1 MTGKPRQP
9 RGMRRSIANDR
20 RLRSSATSEAE
31 AVFDPIVP
39 FSKKPNARY
48 GPAAFHAIMMG
59 AAALGASIFG
69 YTAAVRRWKT
79 ASCMLAKRHRE
90 APCGEW
96 MSHICLGIDP
106 GDLARS
112 LEGMI
117 SSHLDRL
124 QSLGLLRG
132 KRMDIAIDMHLIRRW
147 DRKHGAELVRSKSKG
162 RTGTFERYVVAQC
175 VRPGVQLALALLHMP
190 ALEDTADYVRRAITA
205 CRGTGAGIG
214 TVMLDRE
221 FFSTDVIRTL
231 EELGVGYLVPCV
243 NTPNVVDAITEFS
256 KGERPQVSGF
266 RITKSKNDYAE
277 YAMIITE
284 RKRKSKKRRKAESC
298 EEEPEERY
306 IAFATNRPG
315 IDVDRYAERWMIE
328 TGFRMVENERVR
340 TRSRS
345 VTVRTLCFLYSLV
358 LFNAWVLANA
368 ELTSSPLALG
378 GVYSRFTQTDMKVIM
393 LMEILPWSMDG
404 GKPPPDPHCPCCTG
418 ATCRGISAAPPLPRQ
433 SLRGRLPQ

>member
-1 MTGKPRQP
+1 MQ
-9 RGMRRSIANDR
+9 
-20 RLRSSATSEAE
+20 
-31 AVFDPIVP
+31 
-39 FSKKPNARY
+39 
-48 GPAAFHAIMMG
+48 
-59 AAALGASIFG
+59 
-69 YTAAVRRWKT
+69 
-79 ASCMLAKRHRE
+79 
-90 APCGEW
+90 
-96 MSHICLGIDP
+96 
-106 GDLARS
+106 
-112 LEGMI
+112 
-117 SSHLDRL
+117 
-124 QSLGLLRG
+124 
-132 KRMDIAIDMHLIRRW
+132 
-147 DRKHGAELVRSKSKG
+147 
-162 RTGTFERYVVAQC
+162 
-175 VRPGVQLALALLHMP
+175 
-190 ALEDTADYVRRAITA
+190 
-205 CRGTGAGIG
+205 GTGAEIG

-231 EELGVGYLVPCV
+231 GELGVGYLVPCV

-256 KGERPQVSGF
+256 KGERLPVSRF

-277 YAMIITE
+277 YTMIITE
-284 RKRKSKKRRKAESC
+284 RKRKSRKRRKAGSY

-368 ELTSSPLALG
+368 ELTGNPLALG

-393 LMEILPWSMDG
+393 LMEILPWGMDG
-404 GKPPPDPHCPCCTG
+404 GRPPPDPHCPCCTG
-418 ATCRGISAAPPLPRQ
+418 ATCRGISTAPPLPRQ

>member
-1 MTGKPRQP
+1 
-9 RGMRRSIANDR
+9 
-20 RLRSSATSEAE
+20 
-31 AVFDPIVP
+31 
-39 FSKKPNARY
+39 
-48 GPAAFHAIMMG
+48 
-59 AAALGASIFG
+59 
-69 YTAAVRRWKT
+69 
-79 ASCMLAKRHRE
+79 
-90 APCGEW
+90 
-96 MSHICLGIDP
+96 
-106 GDLARS
+106 
-112 LEGMI
+112 
-117 SSHLDRL
+117 
-124 QSLGLLRG
+124 
-132 KRMDIAIDMHLIRRW
+132 MHLIRRW

-205 CRGTGAGIG
+205 CRGTGAEIG

-231 EELGVGYLVPCV
+231 GELGVGYLIPCV

-266 RITKSKNDYAE
+266 RIAKSKNDYAE
-277 YAMIITE
+277 YTMIITE

-358 LFNAWVLANA
+358 LYNAWVLANA

-393 LMEILPWSMDG
+393 LMDILPWSTDG

-418 ATCRGISAAPPLPRQ
+418 ATCRGVSTAPPLPRQ

>member
-1 MTGKPRQP
+1 
-9 RGMRRSIANDR
+9 
-20 RLRSSATSEAE
+20 
-31 AVFDPIVP
+31 
-39 FSKKPNARY
+39 
-48 GPAAFHAIMMG
+48 
-59 AAALGASIFG
+59 
-69 YTAAVRRWKT
+69 
-79 ASCMLAKRHRE
+79 MLAKRHRE

-112 LEGMI
+112 LEGMV

-132 KRMDIAIDMHLIRRW
+132 RRMDVAIDMHLIRRW
-147 DRKHGAELVRSKSKG
+147 DRKHEAELVRSKSKG

-205 CRGTGAGIG
+205 CRGTGAEIG

-231 EELGVGYLVPCV
+231 EELGVGYLIPCV

-266 RITKSKNDYAE
+266 RIAKSKNDYAE
-277 YAMIITE
+277 YTMIITE
-284 RKRKSKKRRKAESC
+284 RKRKSKRRRAGSC

-358 LFNAWVLANA
+358 LYNARVLANA
-368 ELTSSPLALG
+368 ELTGNTLTLG
-378 GVYSRFTQTDMKVIM
+378 GVYSQTHADRHEGDHADGDPSLEHGWRKAAARSA
-393 LMEILPWSMDG
+393 LPLLRRCHMPRHQRRPAASAAVPTG
-404 GKPPPDPHCPCCTG
+404 PPAAVVSRKAARRQSRGRACLPTALQPVPHSVPARHFAPCG
-418 ATCRGISAAPPLPRQ
+418 DRRWYAAPPHTQIAHDRA
-433 SLRGRLPQ
+433 GRLTFWLRARGLPHILQPMPILDTSHF

>member
-1 MTGKPRQP
+1 MTGKPRLP
-9 RGMRRSIANDR
+9 RGMRRSLANNR

-39 FSKKPNARY
+39 LSKKPNARY
-48 GPAAFHAIMMG
+48 GSAAFHAIMMG

-132 KRMDIAIDMHLIRRW
+132 KQVDIAIDMHLIRRW

-205 CRGTGAGIG
+205 CRRTGAGIG

-221 FFSTDVIRTL
+221 FFSTDVIGTL
-231 EELGVGYLVPCV
+231 EELGVGYLIPCV

-256 KGERPQVSGF
+256 KGERPPVSRF

-277 YAMIITE
+277 YTMIITE
-284 RKRKSKKRRKAESC
+284 RKRKSKKKRKAEPC
-298 EEEPEERY
+298 EEKPEERY
-306 IAFATNRPG
+306 IAFATNRPE

-358 LFNAWVLANA
+358 
-368 ELTSSPLALG
+368 
-378 GVYSRFTQTDMKVIM
+378 Y
-393 LMEILPWSMDG
+393 
-404 GKPPPDPHCPCCTG
+404 
-418 ATCRGISAAPPLPRQ
+418 
-433 SLRGRLPQ
+433 RLP

>member
-1 MTGKPRQP
+1 MTGKPRLE
-9 RGMRRSIANDR
+9 RHAASLANNR

-39 FSKKPNARY
+39 LSKKPNARY

-59 AAALGASIFG
+59 AAALGAFFG
-69 YTAAVRRWKT
+69 YTAAVQMEDGLMH
-79 ASCMLAKRHRE
+79 AAKRHRE

-147 DRKHGAELVRSKSKG
+147 DHKHGAELVRSKSKG

-205 CRGTGAGIG
+205 CRGTGAEIG

-221 FFSTDVIRTL
+221 FFSTDVIGTL
-231 EELGVGYLVPCV
+231 GELGVGYLVPCV

-256 KGERPQVSGF
+256 KGERLPVSRF
-266 RITKSKNDYAE
+266 RMTKSKND
-277 YAMIITE
+277 
-284 RKRKSKKRRKAESC
+284 S
-298 EEEPEERY
+298 
-306 IAFATNRPG
+306 
-315 IDVDRYAERWMIE
+315 
-328 TGFRMVENERVR
+328 
-340 TRSRS
+340 
-345 VTVRTLCFLYSLV
+345 
-358 LFNAWVLANA
+358 
-368 ELTSSPLALG
+368 
-378 GVYSRFTQTDMKVIM
+378 
-393 LMEILPWSMDG
+393 
-404 GKPPPDPHCPCCTG
+404 
-418 ATCRGISAAPPLPRQ
+418 Q
-433 SLRGRLPQ
+433 SIP

>member
-1 MTGKPRQP
+1 MTGKPHMP

-20 RLRSSATSEAE
+20 RLHSSATSEAE
-31 AVFDPIVP
+31 AVFDPVVP

-59 AAALGASIFG
+59 AAALGSSIFG
-69 YTAAVRRWKT
+69 YAAAVRRWKT
-79 ASCMLAKRHRE
+79 ASRMLAKRHRE

-124 QSLGLLRG
+124 QSLGMLRG
-132 KRMDIAIDMHLIRRW
+132 KQVDIAIDMHLIRRW

-190 ALEDTADYVRRAITA
+190 ALEDTADYVRRAITT
-205 CRGTGAGIG
+205 CRGTGAEIG

-231 EELGVGYLVPCV
+231 GELGVGYLIPCV

-266 RITKSKNDYAE
+266 RIAKSKNDYAE
-277 YAMIITE
+277 YTMIITE

-358 LFNAWVLANA
+358 LYNAWVLANA

-393 LMEILPWSMDG
+393 LMDILPWSTDG

-418 ATCRGISAAPPLPRQ
+418 ATCRGVSTAPPLPR
-433 SLRGRLPQ
+433 

>member
-1 MTGKPRQP
+1 MTGKPHMP

-20 RLRSSATSEAE
+20 RLHSSATSEAE
-31 AVFDPIVP
+31 AVFDPVVP

-69 YTAAVRRWKT
+69 YAAAVRRWKT

-124 QSLGLLRG
+124 QSLGMLRG
-132 KRMDIAIDMHLIRRW
+132 KQVDIAIDMHLIRRW

-190 ALEDTADYVRRAITA
+190 ALEDTADYVRRAITT
-205 CRGTGAGIG
+205 CRGTGAEIG

-231 EELGVGYLVPCV
+231 GELGVGYLIPCV

-266 RITKSKNDYAE
+266 RIAKSKNDYAE
-277 YAMIITE
+277 YTMIITE

-358 LFNAWVLANA
+358 LFNAWILANA

-393 LMEILPWSMDG
+393 LMDILPWSTDG

-418 ATCRGISAAPPLPRQ
+418 ATCRGVSTAPPLPR
-433 SLRGRLPQ
+433 